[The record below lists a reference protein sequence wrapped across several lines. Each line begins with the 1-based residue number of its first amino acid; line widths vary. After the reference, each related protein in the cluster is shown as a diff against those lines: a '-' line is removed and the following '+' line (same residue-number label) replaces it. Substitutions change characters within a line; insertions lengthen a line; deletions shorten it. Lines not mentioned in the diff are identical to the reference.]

1 MGSKRKTVA
10 TPARVAL
17 LGLGL
22 MGGSLGL
29 ALRRAWPGCAIVG
42 YDPAPGVAELARE
55 RGAITA
61 TAASVVASL
70 SGAYLIIIAA
80 PTLAARELLRAI
92 GAVWE
97 TLAPGATVT
106 DICSVKLPL
115 MDWAQEYLPNPA
127 RFVGG
132 HPMCGSEL
140 TGIEAARTG
149 LYTDAQWIITAG
161 PEAAPDA
168 IAQVATLAAA
178 AGARP
183 IVMDAARHDH
193 AVAGASHLPLIAAAM
208 LAQTLAA
215 QPDWGAIADLAASG
229 YRDTTRIAA
238 GDPHMGRDI
247 LLANSHNIT
256 PLLRAYI
263 AALERLATDIEANDG
278 SAIEATLQAA
288 SAARRAWPARKAP

>member
-1 MGSKRKTVA
+1 MVV

-29 ALRRAWPGCAIVG
+29 ALRRAWTASSIVG
-42 YDPAPGVAELARE
+42 YDPRPGVAERAQE

-61 TAASVVASL
+61 TAASVAAAL
-70 SGAYLIIIAA
+70 AGANLIIIAA
-80 PTLAARELLRAI
+80 PTLAARELLRAT
-92 GAVWE
+92 AAAWD
-97 TLAPGATVT
+97 TLASGATVT

-115 MDWAQEYLPNPA
+115 MDWAQEYLPDPT

-140 TGIEAARTG
+140 AGIEAARAG
-149 LYTDAQWIITAG
+149 LYIDAQWIITAG

-168 IAQVATLAAA
+168 VTLTASLATA

-183 IVMDAARHDH
+183 IVMDAARHDR
-193 AVAGASHLPLIAAAM
+193 AVAGASHLPLIAAAT

-215 QPDWGAIADLAASG
+215 QPDWGAIADLAVSG
-229 YRDTTRIAA
+229 YRDTTRLAA
-238 GDPHMGRDI
+238 GDPRMGRDI
-247 LLANSHNIT
+247 LLANSHHIA
-256 PLLRAYI
+256 PLLHAYI
-263 AALERLATDIEANDG
+263 TELERLATAIETNDG
-278 SAIEATLQAA
+278 AAIEAALQAA
-288 SAARRAWPARKAP
+288 SAARRAWPTREAP